1 MPNVNLLSISDPISA
16 ISSAVVAVSGAVQA
30 ELALDL
36 ELARHDAG
44 YRTLLISERSAR
56 KKFWEPLQDLLMKIA
71 EGVTFDEE

>member
-36 ELARHDAG
+36 ELARHDSG